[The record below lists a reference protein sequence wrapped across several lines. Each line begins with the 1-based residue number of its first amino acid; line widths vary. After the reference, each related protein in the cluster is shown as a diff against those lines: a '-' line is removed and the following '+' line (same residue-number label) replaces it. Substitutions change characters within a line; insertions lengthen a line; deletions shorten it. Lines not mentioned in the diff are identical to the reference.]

1 MMSLSQQWAMTLTQL
16 IADFVDSGPYPE
28 VAIKGLALDS
38 RQVQA
43 GDLFIAVKGTATDGV
58 AFIPQAIERG
68 AVAVLIE
75 KDQLVGPL
83 VDGAFDG
90 SAEGSFHSAEG
101 SSHSAEGSS
110 YTSGSSG
117 EKVPVIGIENLSE
130 YVSDIAGVFYG
141 DPSSKMTVTAITG
154 TNGKTTCTRL
164 FAELVEYLTQNHSK
178 AAGSSAFVGTLGYG
192 MVRHAGFQALHDSAR
207 KSPQQDS
214 LSVANTGTEA
224 GTETITDT
232 GLTTPDAVA
241 MQRILAELNSK
252 GAANVALEVSSHSLV
267 QRRVAGLKV
276 DTAVFTNLSRD
287 HLDYH
292 GDINAYG
299 AAKSRLFAMPGL
311 QHAVINLDDNVG
323 RVILAN
329 LNPDVQAISFSLED
343 SAADVHCSTIGLSP
357 EGLRASVVTPWGQ
370 GEISSALLGKFNLA
384 NLLAVIGAAAVQ
396 GYALTDIL
404 AAIPSLRAVP
414 GRMELVDA
422 NAEPAIVVDYAHTPD
437 ALEKALQALRVHCR
451 GNRWAVF
458 GCGGDRDIGKR
469 AEMGEIAQRFA
480 DQVVVTSDNP
490 RTESPQQII
499 DHILQGISREVIVES
514 DRRAAIRQ
522 AILKADKNDVVLI
535 AGKGHED
542 YQILGAQRLPF
553 SDQAEARLALRE
565 REQVALQ
572 GGGQ

>member
-1 MMSLSQQWAMTLTQL
+1 MSLSQQWTMTLTQL
-16 IADFVDSGPYPE
+16 IADFVDSGPYPD

-43 GDLFIAVKGTATDGV
+43 GDVFIAIKGAATDGV
-58 AFIPQAIERG
+58 AYIPQAIELG

-75 KDQLVGPL
+75 KNQRAGSLVAEGSSPL
-83 VDGAFDG
+83 AEG
-90 SAEGSFHSAEG
+90 SSPLAEGSSPFAEGSF
-101 SSHSAEGSS
+101 
-110 YTSGSSG
+110 YLSGSSG
-117 EKVPVIGIENLSE
+117 EKVPVIGIENLGE

-141 DPSSKMTVTAITG
+141 DPSAKMTVTAITG

-164 FAELVEYLTQNHSK
+164 HAELVETLTQEHSK
-178 AAGSSAFVGTLGYG
+178 SAGKSAFVGTLGYG
-192 MVRHAGFQALHDSAR
+192 MVSHAGYQALHDSAS
-207 KSPQQDS
+207 KSPEQGS
-214 LSVANTGTEA
+214 LPVAKVSTGTIA
-224 GTETITDT
+224 DT

-241 MQRILAELNSK
+241 MQRILAELKSK

-299 AAKSRLFAMPGL
+299 AAKSRLFAMAGL

-323 RVILAN
+323 RVILVN
-329 LNPDVQAISFSLED
+329 LNPDIQAISFSLED
-343 SAADVHCSTIGLSP
+343 SAADVYCSTIGLSP

-370 GEISSALLGKFNLA
+370 GEISSPLLGKFNLA
-384 NLLAVIGAAAVQ
+384 NLLAVICAAAVQ

-414 GRMELVDA
+414 GRMELIDA
-422 NAEPAIVVDYAHTPD
+422 SADPAIVVDYAHTPD

-451 GNRWAVF
+451 GNLWAVF

-469 AEMGEIAQRFA
+469 AEMGEIAQRCA

-499 DHILQGISREVIVES
+499 DHILQGTSREVIVEI

-542 YQILGAQRLPF
+542 YQIIGAQRLPF
-553 SDQAEARLALRE
+553 SDQAEARLALWE

-572 GGGQ
+572 GAGQ